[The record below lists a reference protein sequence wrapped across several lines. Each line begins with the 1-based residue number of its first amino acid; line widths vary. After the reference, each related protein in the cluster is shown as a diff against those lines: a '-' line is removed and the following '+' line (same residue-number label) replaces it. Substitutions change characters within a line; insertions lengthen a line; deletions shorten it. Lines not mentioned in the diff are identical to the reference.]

1 MTIVNLFFCIDKSP
15 CLSFTWNCR
24 ICCGFFS
31 EDFSFSPL
39 FSMSTCQYAVC
50 LLVVSLCCPFSLLFP
65 LTLKPIKDSYFEVDG
80 CLFISLKLVHLLK
93 GKSNL
98 TGYCTKKPN
107 NRPTSLAFFCVH
119 KAKELHP
126 SICIE
131 LTQSSKHNL
140 IYSWLWLLSHYFKIV

>member
-1 MTIVNLFFCIDKSP
+1 MNLLVFLLSETVESVADFFLRIFPSV
-15 CLSFTWNCR
+15 LSFQCPHVNMH
-24 ICCGFFS
+24 S
-31 EDFSFSPL
+31 
-39 FSMSTCQYAVC
+39 VC

-140 IYSWLWLLSHYFKIV
+140 IYS